1 MRTIKRILLATV
13 LLIAV
18 VYACDY
24 IILRYRISANRH
36 AFSTVTVERFY
47 AIKQK
52 NGKTEFSTGDTQ
64 GVPCVNSLFP
74 HSGFSP
80 CWYLSRHPERQ
91 INI

>member
-1 MRTIKRILLATV
+1 MRTIYRILLAAV

-24 IILRYRISANRH
+24 IVLRYRIAKNRN
-36 AFSTVTVERFY
+36 AFGTVTVERYY

-52 NGKTEFSTGDTQ
+52 NGKTEFSTGDSQDVT
-64 GVPCVNSLFP
+64 CVNSLFP
-74 HSGFSP
+74 HSGYAP
-80 CWYLSRHPERQ
+80 CWYVSRHPEKQ